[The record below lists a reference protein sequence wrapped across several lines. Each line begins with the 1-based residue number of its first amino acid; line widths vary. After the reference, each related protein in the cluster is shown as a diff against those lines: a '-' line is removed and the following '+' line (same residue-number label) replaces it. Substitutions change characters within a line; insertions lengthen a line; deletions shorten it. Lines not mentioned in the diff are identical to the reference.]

1 MKIKPK
7 YSIGQEVWFFYYGKI
22 FKDIITHR
30 MTIAVGNRRDD
41 VEIYRTRN
49 FNNLAEYELSPT
61 KEELLKSLQSM
72 KPTKLQKKICELI
85 KSQASFWMNTNDI
98 YSPTHYNDIEESL
111 DDMDELSEEEK
122 EELLFALRNL
132 YNLVKVY
139 L

>member
-1 MKIKPK
+1 
-7 YSIGQEVWFFYYGKI
+7 
-22 FKDIITHR
+22 
-30 MTIAVGNRRDD
+30 
-41 VEIYRTRN
+41 
-49 FNNLAEYELSPT
+49 
-61 KEELLKSLQSM
+61 M

-139 L
+139 S